1 MDVRQLSL
9 TRPGVI
15 EATGFTNAKYLYTLI
30 VFYLVVFEVEQNK
43 DCYEKYFWSVSMR
56 CCSNRATSKSILDAP
71 FSFTEPFVKTTINA
85 EITIAIIVGNVTLGL
100 RYHGAFSP
108 L

>member
-1 MDVRQLSL
+1 VFVR
-9 TRPGVI
+9 TKV
-15 EATGFTNAKYLYTLI
+15 F
-30 VFYLVVFEVEQNK
+30 FYLVVDIIVQNK
-43 DCYEKYFWSVSMR
+43 DSYEKYFWSVSMR

-71 FSFTEPFVKTTINA
+71 FSFTEPLVKTTINA
-85 EITIAIIVGNVTLGL
+85 DITIAIIVGKVTFGL